1 MNPVFLNPDPKDLKG
16 FCKSLKCQQVWEV
29 SVFVIFLAIF
39 FEESR

>member
-29 SVFVIFLAIF
+29 SKILIFLAIF
-39 FEESR
+39 LGESR